1 MMESHLCPKC
11 ESGAYFSNSIPSGS
25 LNIEGLN
32 LNLLLMIIAIDS
44 NSQIMQMAPPL
55 PLPSSAFRSLLL
67 VQSPAFK
74 FRFVFFSFKSCV
86 ISAVCRPIWLKF
98 DTRLT
103 CP

>member
-44 NSQIMQMAPPL
+44 NSQIMQMGAL
-55 PLPSSAFRSLLL
+55 ARSLPSSA
-67 VQSPAFK
+67 PA
-74 FRFVFFSFKSCV
+74 SQPLTPCLSG
-86 ISAVCRPIWLKF
+86 RPSH
-98 DTRLT
+98 
-103 CP
+103 